1 MLNSLVYKN
10 PSRAKKELGIS
21 YLGSV
26 NFTAKHA
33 KAFNFNELTYA
44 LYLSPA
50 NTSGY
55 EVCPKR
61 NTECTIACLHES
73 GYNKIDVKENSI
85 NKSRIKKTKL
95 FFENRDFFMNLL
107 ISEIKSAKNKALN
120 ENYDFSVRLNNVSDV
135 NPERFRLND
144 KNILEIFQETKFFD
158 YTKVISRLALVKK
171 YPNYDLTFSY
181 NGENW
186 DECQEALKN
195 NVRVAVVFKDK
206 LPEEYNGIK
215 VISGDEYD
223 MRYRD
228 PTNVIVGL
236 KFKKV
241 RNKINFESSKFV
253 VSV

>member
-1 MLNSLVYKN
+1 MNLIYENLSK
-10 PSRAKKELGIS
+10 AKKLIGIS

-26 NFTAKHA
+26 NFTAKHQ

-61 NTECTIACLHES
+61 TEECTVACLHES
-73 GYNKIDVKENSI
+73 GYNRIDSKNSI
-85 NKSRIKKTKL
+85 NESRIKKTKL
-95 FFENRDFFMNLL
+95 FFENREFFMHFL
-107 ISEIKSAKNKALN
+107 IDEIKGAYLKALN
-120 ENYDFSVRLNNVSDV
+120 QEYSFSARLNNVSDV
-135 NPERFRLND
+135 SPERFKLKNL
-144 KNILEIFQETKFFD
+144 NILEIFPEVQFFD
-158 YTKVISRLALVKK
+158 YTKVLSRIKLLDK

-181 NGENW
+181 SGENW

-206 LPEEYNGIK
+206 VPEEYKGIQ
-215 VISGDEYD
+215 VVSGDEYD

-228 PTNVIVGL
+228 PKNVIVGL

-241 RNKINFESSKFV
+241 RNKLDFSSSNFV
-253 VSV
+253 VSI

>member
-1 MLNSLVYKN
+1 MNQLIYQNLSK
-10 PSRAKKELGIS
+10 AKKLLGIS

-26 NFTAKHA
+26 NFTAKHK
-33 KAFNFNELTYA
+33 KAFSFNELTYA

-61 NTECTIACLHES
+61 TVECTLACLHES
-73 GYNKIDVKENSI
+73 GYNRIDLKNGI
-85 NKSRIKKTKL
+85 NESRIKKTKL
-95 FFENRDFFMNLL
+95 FFENREFFMHLL
-107 ISEIKSAKNKALN
+107 IDEIKSTYLKALN
-120 ENYDFSVRLNNVSDV
+120 QEYSFSVRLNNVSDV
-135 NPERFRLND
+135 NPERFKLNNI
-144 KNILEIFQETKFFD
+144 NILEIFPEVNFFD
-158 YTKVISRLALVKK
+158 YTKVLSRLKLLEK

-181 NGENW
+181 SGENW

-206 LPEEYNGIK
+206 IPEEYKGIQ
-215 VISGDEYD
+215 VVSGDEYD

-228 PTNVIVGL
+228 PKNVIVGL

-241 RNKINFESSKFV
+241 RNKLDFSNSNFV
-253 VSV
+253 VSI

>member
-1 MLNSLVYKN
+1 MNLIYENLSK
-10 PSRAKKELGIS
+10 AKKLIDIS

-26 NFTAKHA
+26 NFTAKHQ

-61 NTECTIACLHES
+61 TEECTVACLHES
-73 GYNKIDVKENSI
+73 GYNRIDLKNSI
-85 NKSRIKKTKL
+85 NESRIKKTKL
-95 FFENRDFFMNLL
+95 FFENREFFMHLL
-107 ISEIKSAKNKALN
+107 IDEIKGAYLKALN
-120 ENYDFSVRLNNVSDV
+120 QEYSFSARLNNVSDV
-135 NPERFRLND
+135 SPERFKLN
-144 KNILEIFQETKFFD
+144 NLSILEIFPEVQFFD
-158 YTKVISRLALVKK
+158 YTKVLSRLKLLEK

-181 NGENW
+181 SGENW

-206 LPEEYNGIK
+206 IPEEYKGIQ
-215 VISGDEYD
+215 VVSGDEYD
-223 MRYRD
+223 MRYKD
-228 PTNVIVGL
+228 PKNVIVGL

-241 RNKINFESSKFV
+241 RNKLDFSNSNFV
-253 VSV
+253 VSI